1 MIDTTKYDS
10 EVKEWEFDLKM
21 DLPEY
26 NKLKKKYMMEYK
38 ELCDTLPEKVDDKLE
53 QAKIFNT
60 MLKFWH
66 EKLPAVRS
74 CDIRYMN
81 PRTTARYYL
90 VSSTINE
97 LQFMM
102 QEKLDE
108 FDK

>member
-1 MIDTTKYDS
+1 MIDTSKYDK
-10 EVKEWEFDLKM
+10 ETREWEFDLKM

-26 NKLKKKYMMEYK
+26 KKLREKYMKEYK
-38 ELCDTLPEKVDDKLE
+38 ELCDSFPKKVDDKLE

-60 MLKFWH
+60 MLQYWY
-66 EKLPAVRS
+66 EKLPHVMS
-74 CDIRYMN
+74 TDIRYMN
-81 PRTTARYYL
+81 PKTTARYYL
-90 VSSTINE
+90 VSSTLNE